1 MPDLKR
7 ICLQVGH
14 WQIENINNESLR
26 SWRSPSVLKKST
38 GASGERDY
46 YWNEVMPKL
55 RDKLINAGIQVYIA
69 GATYS
74 QEIYSLEYDLWI
86 SLHYDGGGTG
96 ERCMISGPSRSTK
109 PAYLNETAFSES
121 ERFCQIWKSI
131 YPQVVGVPNKDNFIT
146 AGMRDYYAYDYVG
159 YDTPSVIIEHFN
171 HTSLR
176 GGQLKKNPDLVA
188 EADFK
193 AIIKFLGIPENPI
206 VMPDVYQIVYKG
218 EVLHEYEENPADKI
232 DDLAG
237 DLEKSEKANST
248 LVSENGTLKADLVDM
263 NRTISETKKNLR
275 EARTARDDAK
285 SDLMIANGKIGTY
298 KNETDVLKKRIEN
311 LEKSDPF
318 AAYDGLTIIFKGI
331 KKLIGRG

>member
-1 MPDLKR
+1 MSSIKK
-7 ICLQVGH
+7 ICIMCGH
-14 WQIENINNESLR
+14 WQIENITSESLR

-46 YWNEVMPKL
+46 CWNELMPKL

-74 QEIYSLEYDLWI
+74 QEIYSREYDLWV

-96 ERCMISGPSRSTK
+96 ERCMISGPNRSTK

-131 YPQVVGVPNKDNFIT
+131 YPQIVGVPNRDSIIT

-193 AIIKFLGIPENPI
+193 AIIKFLGIPETPL
-206 VMPDVYQIVYKG
+206 VTPDVYQIVYKG

-237 DLEKSEKANST
+237 DLEKSQKANST
-248 LVSENGTLKADLVDM
+248 LTSENGTLKADVVDM
-263 NRTISETKKNLR
+263 NRTISELRKNLR

-285 SDLMIANGKIGTY
+285 SDLRISEGKIGTY
-298 KNETDVLKKRIEN
+298 ENEIDILKKRIEN

-318 AAYDGLTIIFKGI
+318 AAYDGLTIIFKGF